1 MRSFLLQIMK
11 VNIIGKLQDQWQA
24 STRPNSQKA
33 MAENVAGF
41 VDITKIGEEYEEKC
55 SLKLI
60 T

>member
-1 MRSFLLQIMK
+1 MK
-11 VNIIGKLQDQWQA
+11 VNIGKSLHIQWEA
-24 STRPNSQKA
+24 STCPNSQKA

-55 SLKLI
+55 SYKSK